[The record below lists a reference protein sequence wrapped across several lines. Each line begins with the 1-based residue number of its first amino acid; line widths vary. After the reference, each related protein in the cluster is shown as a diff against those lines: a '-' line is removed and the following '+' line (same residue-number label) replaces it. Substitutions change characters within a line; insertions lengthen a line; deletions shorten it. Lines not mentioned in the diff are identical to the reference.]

1 MKNAEDCKHARA
13 SSIRARKKINVLISV
28 KYEI

>member
-1 MKNAEDCKHARA
+1 MKNAEDCKHERVVT
-13 SSIRARKKINVLISV
+13 IRARKKINVLISV